1 MKTLQA
7 CYELEFNKI
16 TFQERKHKI
25 IHNKTIIIGPS
36 KCGKSYLIYDYLSN
50 FLNKEYLYIDLNDAK
65 NHKNDISTNL
75 EEFIKINFIKVLVI
89 ENFDFDFTLPAC
101 ESIILTS
108 NKTASLN
115 TFNTFKKLYL
125 MPLDFEEFL
134 LHDNRHQSTINT
146 FNYFFKHGNLPGI
159 INIEEHKKEKRLQ
172 EIIKIYTKNETQEE
186 VLKILF
192 LNIDEKKSLNQ
203 LYLSLKKRMKISKDL
218 FYSLCKVYEENRF
231 VFFVKK
237 YQQEKAIK
245 KIYAYNHS
253 FLSSLSHSK
262 KFKNAFTNM
271 IFLELLNKY
280 KNISYLDNIDFFLEK
295 DKTIILCLPFFNNL
309 LLNSLT
315 KKVFNIIDTLE
326 IKKIFIITIANN
338 DSFYYEDIKIEVVPF
353 YEWALI

>member
-1 MKTLQA
+1 MKSLQA
-7 CYELEFNKI
+7 CYEVDFNKI
-16 TFQERKHKI
+16 NFLERKKKI
-25 IHNKTIIIGPS
+25 LEPKTILIGPA

-50 FLNKEYLYIDLNDAK
+50 FTSKEYIYIDLNDSK
-65 NHKNDISTNL
+65 NNKNDIIDNL
-75 EEFIKINFIKVLVI
+75 DTFINNNHIKVLVI
-89 ENFDFDFTLPAC
+89 EDYNFDFILPVC
-101 ESIILTS
+101 DSIILTT
-108 NKTASLN
+108 NKNSTLKG
-115 TFNTFKKLYL
+115 FKKLFL

-134 LHDNRHQSTINT
+134 LHDNRHQATINT

-159 INIEEHKKEKRLQ
+159 INIEEHKKETRLQ
-172 EIIKIYTKNETQEE
+172 EIIKIYTKNETHEE

-203 LYLSLKKRMKISKDL
+203 LYLSLKKKIKISKDS
-218 FYSLCKVYEENRF
+218 FYSLCKTYKENNF

-253 FLSSLSHSK
+253 FLGSLTHNK
-262 KFKNAFTNM
+262 KFKNEFTNM

-280 KNISYLDNIDFFLEK
+280 KNISYLENIDFFLE
-295 DKTIILCLPFFNNL
+295 DEKTIILCLPFFNNL
-309 LLNSLT
+309 LINSLT
-315 KKVFNIIDTLE
+315 TKVFNIIDTLE
-326 IKKIFIITIANN
+326 IKKIYIITIANN